1 MVAPPRLE
9 YVFTARVDVASPQLV
24 GATAGGERR
33 VIPILG
39 GVVDG
44 PRLRGTV
51 LEGGADWQLVAADG
65 TAYLEARYTVRT
77 DDGALIAVR
86 NVGIRS
92 GPPDVIAR
100 IAAGDAVDPASYYF
114 RTTPTFETGLAQH
127 AWLTRGVFVATARRE
142 ARRVIVDVFL
152 VQ

>member
-1 MVAPPRLE
+1 MVAPPGLE
-9 YVFTARVDVASPQLV
+9 YVFTARVDVAGPQTI

-44 PRLRGTV
+44 PRLQGTV

-65 TAYLEARYTVRT
+65 TAYLEARYTVRA

-92 GPPDVIAR
+92 GPPDVLAR

-114 RTTPTFETGLAQH
+114 RTTPTFETGATQH